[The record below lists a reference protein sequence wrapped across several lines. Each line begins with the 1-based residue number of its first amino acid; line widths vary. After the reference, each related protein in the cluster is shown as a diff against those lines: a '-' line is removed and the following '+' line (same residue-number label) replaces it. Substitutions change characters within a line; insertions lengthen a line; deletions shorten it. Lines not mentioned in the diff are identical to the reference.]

1 MPKISV
7 LFFNFSVVGGRRF
20 PRRAPR
26 SEREPYRRIFGLS
39 APVGAPGEPKWARG
53 RLQRSLG
60 RTFLPISSASRP
72 QSAPQGVYKEV
83 WGRFLRLLGPSRRP
97 RRQRRSLGRRF
108 QPISSAS
115 RLLGPSRRPGRL
127 RRRKAKG
134 AMTGYTFLV
143 GTPAG
148 GPRKR
153 CILTPSRFSPSG
165 VSKEDLG

>member
-60 RTFLPISSASRP
+60 RTFPLISSASRP
-72 QSAPQGVYKEV
+72 HSAPQGVYKEV

-97 RRQRRSLGRRF
+97 R
-108 QPISSAS
+108 
-115 RLLGPSRRPGRL
+115 RL